1 VDRTRRNAKSG
12 ISSTLLSWFD
22 KNGRTFPWRETFEA
36 PDPYIILFTEIMLQR
51 TRAEQVIPIY
61 LEFVRKYPTFEDLS
75 RASEDEII
83 SLFGRLGLRWRAK
96 NVVTLIRQIR
106 DEFHGSIPREIEDL
120 RSLSSVG
127 EYVAAA
133 VACYAFGHKTVA
145 VDSNVVRVIS
155 RLLDLDVTLDSG
167 RRSATFLRRVAD
179 LMPENR
185 VQDFNLALLDVS
197 AMICKP
203 KPLCDICP
211 LASYCAFYSKSNRE
225 LPQRRKRTTTSTL
238 IRKC

>member
-1 VDRTRRNAKSG
+1 
-12 ISSTLLSWFD
+12 
-22 KNGRTFPWRETFEA
+22 
-36 PDPYIILFTEIMLQR
+36 
-51 TRAEQVIPIY
+51 
-61 LEFVRKYPTFEDLS
+61 VRKYPSFEDLS

-127 EYVAAA
+127 DYVAAA

-155 RLLDLDVTLDSG
+155 RLFGLDITLDAG
-167 RRSATFLRRVAD
+167 RRSTSLLGLVVD

-185 VQDFNLALLDVS
+185 VQDFNLALLDIS
-197 AMICKP
+197 AMICRP
-203 KPLCDICP
+203 KPLCHICP
-211 LASYCAFYSKSNRE
+211 LMRYCAFYSKMNRE
-225 LPQRRKRTTTSTL
+225 VPQRGKKATPSTL